1 MVAAVVRAEL
11 VDPEDTADI
20 VQDAL
25 LRAYT
30 RLGELRTLDRFAPWL
45 ARIAASCARNRNTR
59 HRLDARTDKGPAFS
73 DRVTTP
79 PSELTEQRELLDRG
93 LRTLP
98 RIQRTLLFM
107 RYVSDASY
115 AEIADAL
122 LITPEAAEIRARRAL
137 SSLREFYRRS
147 GLESDCRVALR
158 AYALAPL
165 ALGDLCAAVL
175 ERVSAAPDPTT
186 RIPGRAALRALPF
199 GALGGVV
206 GALVLGSILRP
217 SHVDFVGV
225 TTATTDEIGVEVH
238 RDLLRRPVALV
249 RPEDR
254 ARGRRVLI
262 APERQLDGWQP
273 IQPQNDASVPAPAPR
288 QIGGRPRAGVAGN
301 DFGVLRPFAPQSRVV
316 GLSVWI
322 RPSIAPMNATF
333 GLAFRDPEGYRVPII
348 RKDET
353 NRWFYA
359 ASKEAFGRVD
369 GEGHMIRAR
378 YRVADATYSLWL
390 DEELVVADTP
400 VPAQY
405 IGRKPQGVYIVSGRG
420 GEPAPLYFDDLRVWA
435 DDFPANG
442 ARPLLR
448 SRAVPAAMPRA
459 TLLSGTLNGAR
470 LDALVPTIALAPGEP
485 IEGTVRVE
493 IENTHGADA
502 EFPVI
507 VTPTWGDHRTGFS
520 VVKGGASSGI
530 SVRDIAV
537 RFVAPE
543 EPGSHYIVVVGA
555 AEESPAHVASG
566 TAWASGEPRWENG
579 TDVAAWPESLLAHA
593 SVGGSAWAPWINHRG
608 TLYHVPVAI
617 AAVRVFVG
625 GPVAHRLR

>member
-1 MVAAVVRAEL
+1 MVNTGAPSDRELAARSLRGDRHAFGVLVERHAHMVAAVVRAEL

-217 SHVDFVGV
+217 SQF
-225 TTATTDEIGVEVH
+225 
-238 RDLLRRPVALV
+238 
-249 RPEDR
+249 
-254 ARGRRVLI
+254 
-262 APERQLDGWQP
+262 
-273 IQPQNDASVPAPAPR
+273 
-288 QIGGRPRAGVAGN
+288 
-301 DFGVLRPFAPQSRVV
+301 
-316 GLSVWI
+316 
-322 RPSIAPMNATF
+322 
-333 GLAFRDPEGYRVPII
+333 
-348 RKDET
+348 
-353 NRWFYA
+353 
-359 ASKEAFGRVD
+359 
-369 GEGHMIRAR
+369 
-378 YRVADATYSLWL
+378 
-390 DEELVVADTP
+390 
-400 VPAQY
+400 
-405 IGRKPQGVYIVSGRG
+405 
-420 GEPAPLYFDDLRVWA
+420 
-435 DDFPANG
+435 
-442 ARPLLR
+442 
-448 SRAVPAAMPRA
+448 
-459 TLLSGTLNGAR
+459 
-470 LDALVPTIALAPGEP
+470 
-485 IEGTVRVE
+485 
-493 IENTHGADA
+493 
-502 EFPVI
+502 
-507 VTPTWGDHRTGFS
+507 
-520 VVKGGASSGI
+520 
-530 SVRDIAV
+530 
-537 RFVAPE
+537 
-543 EPGSHYIVVVGA
+543 
-555 AEESPAHVASG
+555 
-566 TAWASGEPRWENG
+566 
-579 TDVAAWPESLLAHA
+579 
-593 SVGGSAWAPWINHRG
+593 
-608 TLYHVPVAI
+608 
-617 AAVRVFVG
+617 
-625 GPVAHRLR
+625 